1 MSIIRTSSLA
11 SISSLVSLVG
21 NFITN
26 KILAVVIGP
35 EAFATL
41 ANIQNLVTIG
51 SRISS
56 GGIETGVVNLT
67 SKEGNEGLKKNVNDA
82 LSVFCLCLFVSVI
95 VGLLI
100 ALNSSYLKEL
110 ENSYIVIALFLF
122 ACPIYALSNIA
133 TALSNGCS
141 KVEVYSAANIVAA
154 LISVPITYLTVINWG
169 VLGALFALVFVQF
182 FKFVYIFQKLGF
194 FQLLE
199 PSLWLEHLIRKYR
212 NYIDFSIMA
221 LVSVVSSAVLL
232 LVLRGEVESRY
243 GSELAG
249 SWQAVWK
256 LVEIS
261 TAVLFSGLNFH
272 FMPKFSEDGNLK
284 AHLKSMF
291 RVLLV
296 LLLIFSPGIVISFYY
311 HDLIISLLFDVS
323 FVELSFLLP
332 IYLFGGLFQIV
343 AWKIGVLTVMNRMT
357 FHHITVQICSVYIS
371 YLLFVFSLES
381 FGQIGA
387 GIAFVVSN
395 MFLVLMNLSIHIFP
409 YRRRRNPNAS

>member
-35 EAFATL
+35 EGFATL

-56 GGIETGVVNLT
+56 GGIETGVVHLT
-67 SKEGNEGLKKNVNDA
+67 SKEGSEGFKKNINDA

-100 ALNSSYLKEL
+100 TLNSSYLMEL
-110 ENSYIVIALFLF
+110 ENSYSLIALFLF
-122 ACPIYALSNIA
+122 ASPIYALSNIA

-141 KVEVYSAANIVAA
+141 KVEIYSAANIGAA
-154 LISVPITYLTVINWG
+154 LISIPITYFTVINWG
-169 VLGALFALVFVQF
+169 VLGALLALVLVQF
-182 FKFVYIFQKLGF
+182 FKFVYIFKKLAV

-199 PSLWLEHLIRKYR
+199 PSLWFKNLIRKYR

-243 GSELAG
+243 GPELAG

-272 FMPKFSEDGNLK
+272 FMPKFTEDGNLK
-284 AHLKSMF
+284 AHSKIMF
-291 RVLLV
+291 RVFLV
-296 LLLIFSPGIVISFYY
+296 LLLIFSPGIVISFFY
-311 HDLIISLLFDVS
+311 HDLIITLLFDVS
-323 FVELSFLLP
+323 FIKLSFLLP

-357 FHHITVQICSVYIS
+357 FRHITVQICCVFIS
-371 YLLFVFSLES
+371 YLLFVFCLDS

-387 GIAFVVSN
+387 GIAFVVAN
-395 MFLVLMNLSIHIFP
+395 LFLVLMNLSIHILP
-409 YRRRRNPNAS
+409 YRRRIDPDAS